1 MSSTPRV
8 AQRPAGRDN
17 TPPLRECDIAFLQA
31 RTIDPA
37 VADERRDRTASS
49 MIAELEHLTTTVTN
63 LDDQTLDRM
72 ARLPRSGPVA
82 LLTPAQLLFVGLCR
96 AEQDR
101 RMMGGAA

>member
-1 MSSTPRV
+1 MTT
-8 AQRPAGRDN
+8 RP
-17 TPPLRECDIAFLQA
+17 
-31 RTIDPA
+31 
-37 VADERRDRTASS
+37 S
-49 MIAELEHLTTTVTN
+49 MLAELEHITTTVSD

-82 LLTPAQLLFVGLCR
+82 LLTPAQLLFVSLCR